1 MKKYILGF
9 LFVMCFLFLQSNVF
23 AYQNEQNGF
32 ENFYW
37 GETIEEIQKDYEV
50 KLIANRN
57 GINEYI
63 INYPKPIYNKNP
75 QNNKIRASFYE
86 GKLYALNIIFIDN
99 RNNEVYTAL
108 YKDLTSNFGE
118 PTSIDFASYSDGQF
132 YSMTNISNIRGF
144 DWKGSRTDINV
155 NSNKNNISIIV
166 KDTYTETRIRE
177 DIRQAQMIEN
187 IMKIMMFI
195 VLLIILSIIIWK
207 VVKKYENSR
216 GLKFLNKYFLLGTNA
231 LFAIYLLYIV
241 ANERATQV
249 IIMFLVTIYNIYGI
263 SSKIRSIFYMWIYF
277 IFNIAFLL
285 IVPTIPNRIIN
296 GDFKTILIGIEV
308 INLVVSIFWFKKL
321 LKVKSENRE

>member
-9 LFVMCFLFLQSNVF
+9 LFVMYFLFLQSNVF

-37 GETIEEIQKDYEV
+37 GETIEEIQKDYKV
-50 KLIANRN
+50 KLIANKN
-57 GINEYI
+57 GVSEYI
-63 INYPKPIYNKNP
+63 IIYPKLIYNENP
-75 QNNKIRASFYE
+75 QNNEIRASFYK
-86 GKLYALNIIFIDN
+86 GRLYALNIFFIDN
-99 RNNEVYTAL
+99 KNNEVYTAL
-108 YKDLTSNFGE
+108 YKDLISNFGE
-118 PTSIDFASYSDGQF
+118 PTSIDFISYNNGQF
-132 YSMTNISNIRGF
+132 YSMTNISNIGGF
-144 DWKGSRTDINV
+144 EWKGSRTDINV
-155 NSNKNNISIIV
+155 NINKNDISIIV
-166 KDTYTETRIRE
+166 KDTYTETQVRE

-187 IMKIMMFI
+187 IMRIIMFM
-195 VLLIILSIIIWK
+195 VLLIILSIIVWK

-231 LFAIYLLYIV
+231 LFAIYLLYTV
-241 ANERATQV
+241 ANKGEAQI

-263 SSKIRSIFYMWIYF
+263 TSKIKSIFYMWIYF

-321 LKVKSENRE
+321 NKIKYENRE